1 LIKIDDMSK
10 GENKS
15 PKLWPEGQ
23 SKKNHVVGTVNKF
36 SILYNTIY

>member
-10 GENKS
+10 GEIKS

-23 SKKNHVVGTVNKF
+23 SKITRGRH
-36 SILYNTIY
+36 S